1 MRRKVSP
8 AQRRHMDYLRRNG
21 LKIGRVYEARLIK
34 ARRTELKRLLS
45 LCRDYHDTMQWE
57 TIFATYANEDYL
69 VDWYKGLYIDAGMP
83 RAKSQARDLSRGKAT
98 PTEDYWMTELG
109 RYAEQN
115 AGNKIVLVEDT
126 FKESL
131 VKVVRGAMEAEPEAG
146 IERLTRMIIKGY
158 QDIEVWQARRIAQT
172 ETMIGLAGA
181 GDIAARSLDIPFRK
195 QWAISGLNNT
205 RETHEAMDGI
215 IVDQD
220 EPFVLPEGDLMQF
233 PHDSSLGASAGE
245 IINCACDCIRLN
257 M

>member
-1 MRRKVSP
+1 MRRKITP

-21 LKIGRVYEARLIK
+21 LKVGRIYEARLIK
-34 ARRTELKRLLS
+34 ARRAELKRVLS
-45 LCRDYHDTMQWE
+45 LCRDYHDTMQWAG
-57 TIFATYANEDYL
+57 IIDTYASEDYL
-69 VDWYKGLYIDAGMP
+69 ADWYKGLYIDAGLP

-98 PTEDYWMTELG
+98 PTEDYWLDELG

-115 AGNKIVLVEDT
+115 AGERIVLVQDT

-131 VKVVRGAMEAEPEAG
+131 VKVVRGVMDAEPEIG
-146 IERLTRMIIKGY
+146 IEKLAKQIVKGY
-158 QDIEVWQARRIAQT
+158 QSIELWQARRIAQT

-195 QWAISGLNNT
+195 QWAVSGLTNT
-205 RETHEAMDGI
+205 RETHLVMDGV

-220 EPFVLPEGDLMQF
+220 EPFVLPEGDLMQY
-233 PHDSSLGASAGE
+233 PHDSSMGASAGE

-257 M
+257 I